1 VRAVIFDLWD
11 TLVEWPVEEGEAL
24 KRRVAAH
31 VGGDPLAFDEA
42 WHASY
47 RASQTGSLAAVYRSL
62 GVPEEHL
69 EGHVAARH
77 EFGRRFLRL
86 RDGAREAIAELRR
99 RHVKLGLITVC
110 SEEVPV
116 AWPETELAGLFDAE
130 TFSSECGLVKPEPE
144 IYLRTAD
151 ALGVDAAECLFV
163 GDGAND
169 ELAGAERVGMTPVLF
184 LPEGR
189 EPMWTHVR
197 GWRGLRVSSVS
208 GVLQL
213 VPG

>member
-1 VRAVIFDLWD
+1 MRAVIFDLWD
-11 TLVEWPVEEGEAL
+11 TLVDWPVGEGEVL
-24 KRRVAAH
+24 KQRVAVH
-31 VGGDPLAFDEA
+31 VGGDPAEFEQA
-42 WHASY
+42 WRESY
-47 RASQTGSLAAVYRSL
+47 RASQTGPFADVLRSL
-62 GVPEEHL
+62 GVPDEHID
-69 EGHVAARH
+69 GHVTARH
-77 EFGRRFLRL
+77 DFGRRFLRL

-99 RHVKLGLITVC
+99 RGVKLGLITVC

-151 ALGVDAAECLFV
+151 ALGVLAAECFFV

-184 LPEGR
+184 APDGR
-189 EPMWTHVR
+189 EPLWPQVR
-197 GWRGLRVSSVS
+197 EWRGLRVSSMREV
-208 GVLQL
+208 VELC
-213 VPG
+213 